1 MIGNSLSA
9 ELLLDRDVT
18 DAQKDQL
25 VSMLG
30 ELGVRA
36 DARRALAHRG
46 PAELGWVVLLALPL
60 HSFLSGLGAEAVKDA
75 YTGVKSLLRRGPRD
89 AGAGAGSEE
98 AGGDAGGG
106 EAGGPLVLHD
116 SVSGLRVVLEA
127 DLPAE
132 AYRQLVALDLTA
144 YRIGPLHYDRHRGTW
159 RSELDEAAG

>member
-25 VSMLG
+25 VTMLG

-60 HSFLSGLGAEAVKDA
+60 HAFLSGLGAEAVKDV
-75 YTGVKSLLRRGPRD
+75 YTGVKSLLRRGPRGD
-89 AGAGAGSEE
+89 GAGSE
-98 AGGDAGGG
+98 DTGGG
-106 EAGGPLVLHD
+106 VGGGVGGARGPLVLHD

-144 YRIGPLHYDRHRGTW
+144 YRIGPLHYDRHREAW

>member
-1 MIGNSLSA
+1 MIGNSLPA

-30 ELGVRA
+30 DLGVRA

-60 HSFLSGLGAEAVKDA
+60 HSFLSGLGAEAVKDV
-75 YTGVKSLLRRGPRD
+75 YTGVKSLLRRGPRGD
-89 AGAGAGSEE
+89 GAGSG
-98 AGGDAGGG
+98 GGDAGEDG
-106 EAGGPLVLHD
+106 APLVLHD

-159 RSELDEAAG
+159 RSELDEATG